1 MEFIQHLGF
10 LSLLEVMTT
19 FSPLVAQEM
28 QHYHRNKHASPF
40 VKSFWHQLIVGRKKM
55 KGDVV
60 AHENGSS
67 IQSWMEEEARAFKV
81 LVEGM
86 SE

>member
-1 MEFIQHLGF
+1 MEFLQHLGF

-40 VKSFWHQLIVGRKKM
+40 VKSFWRQLIVGRKK
-55 KGDVV
+55 
-60 AHENGSS
+60 
-67 IQSWMEEEARAFKV
+67 
-81 LVEGM
+81 
-86 SE
+86 